1 MSSAGPPGD
10 AELARVRAVIFD
22 VDGVLLDARPSYHA
36 VAEEAARRAAAA
48 ALGTASARGTAF
60 DPEREIPLFKAAG
73 GFNDDWEMAAAIAL
87 LLVLRARLGAQA
99 PELPRLLGEAR
110 GEGLGGLWRAR
121 GAQAISGLPPAA
133 AEALEPRRIARTC
146 GALYGGRAHCREL
159 FGFEAAEA
167 VPDAPEQGLWTREQ
181 ALVERP
187 LLLEVAERFPLAL
200 YTGRNPG
207 EARLALSLTGLA
219 VPERLCWT
227 ADGRPR
233 KPDCTGLVWL
243 CQALLP
249 RGGSALFL
257 GDTADDARAAA
268 AAQDAGAKL
277 VYAHVQP
284 PPARG
289 EAAAVLQRLLS
300 AVGRTAAAAKETR

>member
-1 MSSAGPPGD
+1 MSPEGPGA
-10 AELARVRAVIFD
+10 AELARVGAVIFD

-36 VAEEAARRAAAA
+36 VAEEAARRAVAAA
-48 ALGTASARGTAF
+48 MGPAAAREVAF
-60 DPEREIPLFKAAG
+60 DRDSEIPLFKAAG

-87 LLVLRARLGAQA
+87 LLLLRARLGAGA
-99 PELPRLLGEAR
+99 PDLPSLLREAG
-110 GEGLGGLWRAR
+110 GEGLPGLLRSRGGPALA
-121 GAQAISGLPPAA
+121 GLPPAA

-159 FGFEAAEA
+159 FGFDAAEA
-167 VPDAPEQGLWTREQ
+167 VPDAPEQGLWTREEP
-181 ALVERP
+181 LVEP
-187 LLLEVAERFPLAL
+187 SLLRQVADRFPLAL

-207 EARLALSLTGLA
+207 EARLALSRTGLA
-219 VPERLCWT
+219 IPERLCWT

-233 KPDCTGLVWL
+233 KPDCAGLVWL
-243 CQALLP
+243 CEALLP
-249 RGGSALFL
+249 KGASALFL

-277 VYAHVQP
+277 VYAHVRP

-289 EAAAVLQRLLS
+289 EAAAVLRRLL
-300 AVGRTAAAAKETR
+300 AAAPAGAAAEAKERR